1 MNTLLINFAHQLAT
15 RHLTPMANLKV
26 LALSDERCLASSPLD
41 AILPVHYQASTI
53 SKKLLPA
60 IGFHDARSRR
70 YDQAWK
76 VWQNLPNLDVL
87 YIMDRSFEGH
97 CFVPIKDKQG
107 HIIDVKFTDNVE
119 KLAWPTV

>member
-1 MNTLLINFAHQLAT
+1 
-15 RHLTPMANLKV
+15 MANLKV